1 MDTHDSMEFRQ
12 PVDFKALGLH
22 DYLDVVKKPMDLGTV
37 QRKLNANEYRIV
49 EECLDDIQIIW
60 DNCKLY
66 NGTQSVIPFNNSI
79 VDLQIGGKI
88 RKIIQK
94 VCQKLSPTR
103 QSPPSGHQRQRG
115 HPFRCLPR

>member
-49 EECLDDIQIIW
+49 EECLDDI
-60 DNCKLY
+60 
-66 NGTQSVIPFNNSI
+66 
-79 VDLQIGGKI
+79 
-88 RKIIQK
+88 
-94 VCQKLSPTR
+94 
-103 QSPPSGHQRQRG
+103 
-115 HPFRCLPR
+115 